1 MKNPKLWITIIV
13 LVVVGVLVKIYLPFE
28 TSAVQASVAIAPEVL
43 FQIQLPFS
51 LPLVG
56 SVIPISNTLIT
67 TWVVMVLIVLF
78 AFFSTRNLS
87 LVPGGLQNIME
98 MLIEWLS
105 GLSESVAGP
114 ERGRKFFTIP
124 ATIFILVL
132 FSNLVGLIPGFGPI
146 GAISLPA
153 DQPAPN
159 GIVTFCCLPSSFVV
173 HEPEGGV
180 PVLAPFLRA
189 PSTDVNLPLAL
200 ALITMVA
207 VEFYGVQMLGALHYL
222 GKFLNFKRLGKFFT
236 GLFRGKFS
244 AGDLGFG
251 LIDAFAGLVELFSEL
266 GKVVAFTFR
275 LFGNIFAGEVVLLI
289 MSFLFLL
296 LPFVFYGLELFV
308 AVIQAFVFCVL
319 AIAFMTIATTPH
331 AGEAAEH

>member
-1 MKNPKLWITIIV
+1 VKNAKLWAVILVLIIIA
-13 LVVVGVLVKIYLPFE
+13 VLVKAFIPFE
-28 TSAVQASVAIAPEVL
+28 TAAVQASVAIAPEVL
-43 FQIQLPFS
+43 FEIQLPFS
-51 LPLVG
+51 IPFIGTVF
-56 SVIPISNTLIT
+56 PISNTLLT
-67 TWVVMVLIVLF
+67 TWIVLILIALF
-78 AFFSTRNLS
+78 AFFSTRKMS
-87 LVPGGLQNIME
+87 MVPSGLQNIME
-98 MLIEWLS
+98 MLIEWLA

-114 ERGRKFFTIP
+114 ERGKKFFTIP

-132 FSNLVGLIPGFGPI
+132 FSNLIGLIPGFGPI
-146 GAISLPA
+146 GVISLAGNQSP
-153 DQPAPN
+153 PN
-159 GIVTFCCLPSSFVV
+159 GILVLGNAPGAFVV
-173 HEPEGGV
+173 HQAEGGV
-180 PVLAPFLRA
+180 PVLAPFVRA

-200 ALITMVA
+200 ALICMVM
-207 VEFYGVQMLGALHYL
+207 VEFYGVQMLGLLHYL
-222 GKFLNFKRLGKFFT
+222 GKFFNFKRLAKFFA
-236 GLFRGKFS
+236 GLLRGKLS
-244 AGDLGFG
+244 MGDLGFG

-331 AGEAAEH
+331 ASEADH

>member
-1 MKNPKLWITIIV
+1 MKNPKLWALIVV
-13 LVVVGVLVKIYLPFE
+13 LVAIAVLVKIFIPFE
-28 TSAVQASVAIAPEVL
+28 TQAVQASVAIAPEVL
-43 FQIQLPFS
+43 FEIHLPFA

-56 SVIPISNTLIT
+56 TVFPISNTLLT
-67 TWVVMVLIVLF
+67 TWIVLVLIVLF
-78 AFFSTRNLS
+78 SYFSTRKMS
-87 LVPGGLQNIME
+87 LVPSGLQNIME
-98 MLIEWLS
+98 MLIEWLA
-105 GLSESVAGP
+105 GLTESVAGP
-114 ERGRKFFTIP
+114 ERGKKFFTIP

-132 FSNLVGLIPGFGPI
+132 FSNLVGLIPGFGPL
-146 GAISLPA
+146 GVISLPNNQ
-153 DQPAPN
+153 QPPN
-159 GIVTFCCLPSSFVV
+159 GIIVLGDAPSAFVT
-173 HEPEGGV
+173 HESEGGT
-180 PVLAPFLRA
+180 PVLAPFVRA

-200 ALITMVA
+200 ALVAMVM
-207 VEFYGVQMLGALHYL
+207 VEFYGIQMLGLLHYL
-222 GKFLNFKRLGKFFT
+222 GKFFNFKRLAHFFG

-244 AGDLGFG
+244 GGDLGFG

-331 AGEAAEH
+331 AGEAEH

>member
-1 MKNPKLWITIIV
+1 MKNPKLWITIIA
-13 LVVVGVLVKIYLPFE
+13 LTIVGFLVKIFIPFE
-28 TSAVQASVAIAPEVL
+28 TTAVQASVAIAPEVL
-43 FQIQLPFS
+43 FEIHLPFAI
-51 LPLVG
+51 PLIGTVF
-56 SVIPISNTLIT
+56 PISNTLLT
-67 TWVVMVLIVLF
+67 TWIVLILITLF
-78 AFFSTRNLS
+78 AFFSTRKMS
-87 LVPGGLQNIME
+87 LVPTGLQNVME
-98 MLIEWLS
+98 MLIEWLA

-114 ERGRKFFTIP
+114 ERGKKFFTIP

-132 FSNLVGLIPGFGPI
+132 FSNLIGLIPGFGPL
-146 GAISLPA
+146 GVISLQEGQ
-153 DQPAPN
+153 QPPK
-159 GIVTFCCLPSSFVV
+159 GIVILGDAPSAFVV
-173 HEPEGGV
+173 HAAEGEV

-200 ALITMVA
+200 ALITMVM
-207 VEFYGVQMLGALHYL
+207 VEFYGIQMLGVLHYL
-222 GKFLNFKRLGKFFT
+222 GKFFNFKRLGRFFA
-236 GLFRGKFS
+236 GLLRGKVKP
-244 AGDLGFG
+244 GDLGFG

-296 LPFVFYGLELFV
+296 LPFIFYGLELFV

-331 AGEAAEH
+331 AGEAEH

>member
-1 MKNPKLWITIIV
+1 MKNAKLWIAVIV
-13 LVVVGVLVKIYLPFE
+13 LIVIAVLVKIFIPFD
-28 TSAVQASVAIAPEVL
+28 TKAVQSSVAIAPEVL
-43 FQIQLPFS
+43 FEIQLPFN
-51 LPLVG
+51 LPLIG
-56 SVIPISNTLIT
+56 SVFPISNTLLT
-67 TWVVMVLIVLF
+67 TWAVLILITLF
-78 AFFSTRNLS
+78 AFFSTRKMS
-87 LVPGGLQNIME
+87 MVPGGLQNIME
-98 MLIEWLS
+98 MLIEWLA

-114 ERGRKFFTIP
+114 ERGKKFFIIP

-146 GAISLPA
+146 GIISLA
-153 DQPAPN
+153 ANQQPPS
-159 GIVTFCCLPSSFVV
+159 GIVVLGDAPSAFVV
-173 HEPEGGV
+173 RAPEGDV
-180 PVLAPFLRA
+180 NVLAPIVRA

-200 ALITMVA
+200 ALIAMVM
-207 VEFYGVQMLGALHYL
+207 VEYYGISMLGLLHYL
-222 GKFLNFKRLGKFFT
+222 GKFFNFKRLGKFFG
-236 GLFRGKFS
+236 GLLRGKFNL
-244 AGDLGFG
+244 GDLGFG

-296 LPFVFYGLELFV
+296 LPFIFYGLELFV

-331 AGEAAEH
+331 AGEAEH

>member
-1 MKNPKLWITIIV
+1 VKNAKLWIAILVLIV
-13 LVVVGVLVKIYLPFE
+13 IAVLVKIFIPFE
-28 TSAVQASVAIAPEVL
+28 TTAVQASVAIAPEVL
-43 FQIQLPFS
+43 FEIQLPFA
-51 LPLVG
+51 LPLIG
-56 SVIPISNTLIT
+56 SVFPISNTLLT
-67 TWVVMVLIVLF
+67 TWIVMILIALL
-78 AFFSTRNLS
+78 AFLSTRGMTL
-87 LVPGGLQNIME
+87 LPGGLQNIME
-98 MLIEWLS
+98 MLIEWLA

-132 FSNLVGLIPGFGPI
+132 FSNLMGLIPGFGPI
-146 GAISLPA
+146 GIISLA
-153 DQPAPN
+153 TNQQPPN
-159 GIVTFCCLPSSFVV
+159 GILILGNAPSAFVV
-173 HEPEGGV
+173 HQAEGGV
-180 PVLAPFLRA
+180 PVLAPFVRA

-200 ALITMVA
+200 ALIAMVM
-207 VEFYGVQMLGALHYL
+207 VEFYGIQMLGLLHYL
-222 GKFLNFKRLGKFFT
+222 GKFFNFKRLGKFVM
-236 GLFRGKFS
+236 GLIRGKLS
-244 AGDLGFG
+244 LGDLGFG

-331 AGEAAEH
+331 AGEADH